1 MNSFSNWKSGS
12 ALQNAFQTAEA
23 PQTTNYGS
31 LEAFAKSILGEEFG
45 KAEVEKP
52 TVSEN
57 DLASAKQRVTDLAAH
72 ADRIGELTNALEK
85 KIEEASAEPEI
96 FEEVEQATPAYRI
109 FRDRDENFEC
119 KISIQGAGLAAA
131 QARIILDCNLWNFTF
146 YGKLSKDGKCLI
158 PIKKGI
164 PLPEGSRGRARL
176 EVIVDEQLFIP
187 WEDDFVV
194 EGSKKVK
201 AEVKGQTSIKVS
213 FDSLSDNEK

>member
-1 MNSFSNWKSGS
+1 MNTFSSWKSGS
-12 ALQNAFQTAEA
+12 ALQNAFQTAES
-23 PQTTNYGS
+23 PQTTNFGS
-31 LEAFAKSILGEEFG
+31 LEDFAKSILGEEFG
-45 KAEVEKP
+45 K
-52 TVSEN
+52 SEN
-57 DLASAKQRVTDLAAH
+57 ELEAAKQRVADLAAH
-72 ADRIGELTNALEK
+72 ADRIGELTTALEK

-131 QARIILDCNLWNFTF
+131 QARIILDCGLWNFTF

-164 PLPEGSRGRARL
+164 PLPEGTRGRARL

-201 AEVKGQTSIKVS
+201 AEVKGQKSIKVS
-213 FDSLSDNEK
+213 FDNLSDNEK